1 MTAQPVEQRPA
12 IRLNQRQVGLGL
24 IAMMT
29 VAVGIILILQL
40 FNPLT
45 AVETAIT
52 VVAFLVLAGL
62 LVAYWRG
69 WRYAPYAVVISI
81 SLLGMLQQEPFLTRQ
96 VSLAILVAPVIA
108 LILAGPGWVLASG
121 ALVLGGLIIR
131 AGGVG
136 IYTDPFTIVI
146 FMMVIGGMILARLVT
161 DTAQHAAEANA
172 ARTEQALI
180 RVEAQAAEVSRKA
193 EELERQN
200 EEQRRLIDLVATL
213 EVTAVA
219 IADGVLLAPVVGHLD
234 SRRAAGLTDRL
245 LHGVNAT
252 RARLVILDIAGVPAV
267 DTAVAQAL
275 LRAIQAVRLLGCD
288 VAITGIS
295 ASIAA
300 TMTELGI
307 NMAGVRT
314 ARTPQEALDQALTAA
329 PRIATNGMRRN

>member
-12 IRLNQRQVGLGL
+12 IRLNQRQVGIGL
-24 IAMMT
+24 LALMT

-40 FNPLT
+40 INPRT
-45 AVETAIT
+45 AAETAIS
-52 VVAFLVLAGL
+52 VVGFLAFAGL

-69 WRYAPYAVVISI
+69 WHYAPYAVVISV
-81 SLLGMLQQEPFLTRQ
+81 SLLSILQQEPFLTKQ
-96 VSLAILVAPVIA
+96 VSLTILVAPVIA
-108 LILAGPGWVLASG
+108 LILTGPGWVLASA

-136 IYTDPFTIVI
+136 VYTDPLTTII
-146 FMMVIGGMILARLVT
+146 FVMIIGGMVLARLVT
-161 DTAQHAAEANA
+161 DTAQHASEASA
-172 ARTEQALI
+172 ARAEQALI
-180 RVEAQAAEVSRKA
+180 HVEAQAAEMSRKA

-234 SRRAAGLTDRL
+234 SRRAASLTDRL
-245 LHGVNAT
+245 LHEVNAT
-252 RARLVILDIAGVPAV
+252 HARLVILDIAGVPAV

-314 ARTPQEALDQALTAA
+314 ARTPQEALDQAITATS
-329 PRIATNGMRRN
+329 RIATNAIRRN